1 MYAIVLLYYLDNR
14 HNESASVDKNQYPS
28 VKTPSLDP
36 FLLLPPWVKGNLRL
50 MI

>member
-14 HNESASVDKNQYPS
+14 HNESASVDKKQYPS
-28 VKTPSLDP
+28 VKTPSLGP